1 MNTIKERAAAI
12 AAAAQKL
19 NSAVYN
25 ASNDHGKI
33 TEARTVAQQ
42 HSPKLVSLEEAI
54 KQSGLKDG
62 MTISFHHHFR
72 GGDKVVNL
80 VVGKLAEMGF
90 KNLHLAASS
99 LLDTHEPLIEHI
111 KNGVIT
117 QISTSGLRG
126 ELARQISLGLMEN
139 PVVFRSHGG
148 RGAAIAKGELHIDVA
163 FLGAS
168 SSDPLGNACGY
179 SLSLIHI

>member
-90 KNLHLAASS
+90 KICIWLHRVCSIRTNRSS
-99 LLDTHEPLIEHI
+99 NTL
-111 KNGVIT
+111 KM
-117 QISTSGLRG
+117 
-126 ELARQISLGLMEN
+126 A
-139 PVVFRSHGG
+139 
-148 RGAAIAKGELHIDVA
+148 
-163 FLGAS
+163 
-168 SSDPLGNACGY
+168 
-179 SLSLIHI
+179 